1 MVITSRS
8 IEIDREQHART
19 RHNWHVRCMRT
30 FCLLP
35 PPSSVWHAG
44 SAALL
49 LSYRYPPR
57 GATRTPPHGSW
68 GPRTAHER
76 PQRVA
81 MQARVP
87 FGSRFASRDLPVR
100 WARVRG
106 ARENRVRGSPVSAVC
121 CVCVVCVCV
130 CVRVC
135 VCACVASR
143 RRRRGGG
150 GSRVGMN
157 RPLARR
163 SGCNGGPAAGIRRAQ
178 EERARRREAVGGWE
192 TRQWGS
198 FGGFRRR

>member
-130 CVRVC
+130 CVC
-135 VCACVASR
+135 
-143 RRRRGGG
+143 
-150 GSRVGMN
+150 
-157 RPLARR
+157 
-163 SGCNGGPAAGIRRAQ
+163 
-178 EERARRREAVGGWE
+178 RARQMLPQSPNAINHHPHKGSPFREDVLPRTFTHALP
-192 TRQWGS
+192 
-198 FGGFRRR
+198 